1 MDIPTIPP
9 ATNDPEEVAARAV
22 AEMIRKKSEA
32 GELLR
37 QDDLARGLLE
47 RAILPAEEEERKRR
61 LDALVERAL
70 DGNADLVKLHVE
82 EREPRY
88 FSSRFMTEAYARILV
103 GKESDPL
110 LLIADIVRENSAVY
124 PRPVP
129 MAMFTGSPFDL
140 SCKEIQDCLERMA
153 GQEEY
158 NDIRQTETSIGSVFL
173 YSTSHLE
180 PNYASM
186 LAEWLDVGQ
195 ARNP

>member
-1 MDIPTIPP
+1 MDIPTVPP
-9 ATNDPEEVAARAV
+9 VVNDPEEVAARAV

-37 QDDLARGLLE
+37 QDELAQGMLE
-47 RAILPAEEEERKRR
+47 RTLLPAENVERKRR
-61 LDALVERAL
+61 LDAVVEKAL
-70 DGNADLVKLHVE
+70 DGNADLVKLHAE
-82 EREPRY
+82 EREPHY
-88 FSSRFMTEAYARILV
+88 FSTQFMTEAYARILV

-129 MAMFTGSPFDL
+129 VAMFTGSPFDL
-140 SCKEIQDCLERMA
+140 SRKEIQACLERMA

-158 NDIRQTETSIGSVFL
+158 NDIRQTETSIGNVFL

-195 ARNP
+195 ANNP